1 MFYHTL
7 LNCYTFIFLNSSL
20 ENETVVSDAIFALFL
35 ISVKKTGKSED
46 KQDLLTE
53 SWARVLKSLINTCG
67 LTEWNVYVKVVH
79 PEKLVEEAL
88 VEGTLCFRAVWAL
101 RERHT
106 SKEKDASGKRHTD
119 FEMTECCLCWL
130 KKIQGLL
137 IFCCLKS
144 YPPTQRTWSIKNKY
158 SFYKTWPNPSVSGF
172 CQHQSRYM
180 MATW

>member
-7 LNCYTFIFLNSSL
+7 LNCYSFIFSNSSL

-53 SWARVLKSLINTCG
+53 SWARVFKSLINTCG
-67 LTEWNVYVKVVH
+67 LAEWNVYVKVVH

-101 RERHT
+101 WERHT
-106 SKEKDASGKRHTD
+106 SKEKDARGKRQI
-119 FEMTECCLCWL
+119 LKWL
-130 KKIQGLL
+130 NVVCVGWRKFRG
-137 IFCCLKS
+137 F
-144 YPPTQRTWSIKNKY
+144 
-158 SFYKTWPNPSVSGF
+158 SFS
-172 CQHQSRYM
+172 
-180 MATW
+180 AA